1 MNIEEILKTAPKPHI
16 PDKFPINLKEILSDN
31 EILTLLFTAN
41 RKIGMYDG
49 FLYNTPNPSLLISPL
64 ITQEA
69 SLSSKLEGTHATIE
83 DILNYDA
90 GAKVEIEEDE
100 MKEVINYRRALFFA
114 IDKMGRFEDDEKGKL
129 PLSTRLIKEVHKILL
144 SNVRGSKKS
153 PGEFKRNQNYIG
165 YKNSIEFTP
174 LPPNMTDEYMNN
186 LENYIHD
193 DSIDPLLQAALIH
206 VQFEMIHPFQDGN
219 GRIGRLLIPLFLYYR
234 SVLLLPTFY
243 MSKYFEKDRN
253 LYLQNLSNVSKNN
266 EYKSWIKYFLQGV
279 IEQSE
284 ENTIKAKNL
293 LDEYEKIKSI
303 SFKNINSQYLPGI
316 IDFMFQYPAFNINQL
331 IDKVGMAKDTAY
343 KITRQMINLKILS
356 SNEASRNRIFYTNS
370 IFKHL
375 IND

>member
-1 MNIEEILKTAPKPHI
+1 M
-16 PDKFPINLKEILSDN
+16 KEILSDN